1 MEFMEFESSFEH
13 HKSRTPDQYGAELS
27 LAELQGV
34 QNVTLL
40 EHFVKGSCRQIQCN
54 SCEGVFA
61 GNASRVRNH
70 YTKCLSCPENL
81 RKWAQE
87 QEKLKQE
94 IHSTKV
100 EAKLFTAMIAQDGK
114 VLQQQRIDKLFSA
127 MIAQDDPSARI
138 SPPSMGH

>member
-1 MEFMEFESSFEH
+1 MVQSYRSPNS
-13 HKSRTPDQYGAELS
+13 K
-27 LAELQGV
+27 V
-34 QNVTLL
+34 WQNVTLL
-40 EHFVKGSCRQIQCN
+40 EPFVNGSCRQIQCN

-138 SPPSMGH
+138 HLLLWGTEWRKRRE